1 MQSVYSFLKKKM
13 DSQKY
18 VSRLENNI
26 IKLKKYFQK
35 WILQWDNNRKH
46 KSNVSMKSYIKN
58 KMSPDIPD
66 LIPIE
71 NAWET

>member
-1 MQSVYSFLKKKM
+1 M
-13 DSQKY
+13 DSHKY

-26 IKLKKYFQK
+26 IKLKRYFQK

-46 KSNVSMKSYIKN
+46 KSNASMKSYIKN